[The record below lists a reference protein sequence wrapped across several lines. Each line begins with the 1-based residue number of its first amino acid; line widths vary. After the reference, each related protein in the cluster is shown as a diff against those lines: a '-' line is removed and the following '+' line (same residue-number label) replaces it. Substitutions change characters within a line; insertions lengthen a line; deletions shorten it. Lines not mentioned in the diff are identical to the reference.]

1 VNSALI
7 QPGTGQQ
14 MTDSSNLDDEARSE
28 LLCYLVVGQ
37 LVARARTSGWMRTD
51 HVVELLTIWL
61 NGNGAQADWLDR
73 LYLRLLSEKVALDF
87 AELPRFA
94 DSSWLAQLFND
105 GWRID
110 YRSPIVRT
118 IYTACEGELKAS

>member
-1 VNSALI
+1 
-7 QPGTGQQ
+7 

-37 LVARARTSGWMRTD
+37 LVARARTGAWLRSD
-51 HVVELLTIWL
+51 HVVELLTIWQ
-61 NGNGAQADWLDR
+61 NGNGAQVDWLDR
-73 LYLRLLSEKVALDF
+73 LYLRVRSEKMALAF

-94 DSSWLAQLFND
+94 DSSWLAQLFTD
-105 GWRID
+105 GWRMD

-118 IYTACEGELKAS
+118 IYTACDGELKAS